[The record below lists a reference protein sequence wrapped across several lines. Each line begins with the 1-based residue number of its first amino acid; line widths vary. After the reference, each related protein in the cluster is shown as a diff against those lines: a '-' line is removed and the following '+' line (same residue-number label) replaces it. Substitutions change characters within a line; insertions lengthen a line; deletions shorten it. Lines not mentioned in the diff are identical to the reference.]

1 MSEARS
7 DYGIEDV
14 DDFEQMSQMKGNQKD
29 DIDEDED

>member
-29 DIDEDED
+29 EDED